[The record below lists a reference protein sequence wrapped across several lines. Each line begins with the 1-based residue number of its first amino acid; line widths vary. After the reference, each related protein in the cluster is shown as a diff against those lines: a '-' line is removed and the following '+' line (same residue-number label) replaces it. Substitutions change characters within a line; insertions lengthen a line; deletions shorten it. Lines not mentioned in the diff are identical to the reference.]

1 MKCAIIAVTARGAA
15 LAHEISQV
23 RQEKC
28 KIFIKAGTFSVDEN
42 MEEFT
47 SLRECIQQIFPRY
60 EALIFI
66 AATGIA
72 VRMIAPYIVHKT
84 MDPAVLVIDELGK
97 HVISLLSGHIGGANR
112 LTKEIAMSI
121 GAEPVI
127 TTATDINGKL
137 AADEIAIELDLMP
150 TPLTQI
156 KIINGA
162 LAAKKPVA
170 FYVDGALENADF
182 YCKKLAAYKIVP
194 QIITPIKA
202 NSIEGLGVLISKE
215 SWQSETMLF
224 LQPRRLVL
232 GIGCRRDT
240 KKELILAAIDAACG
254 KIKKSRSDIA
264 LLSSTVVK
272 EREPGLLAAAKELNV
287 PIHFF
292 GNDALQKMIDIYGLE
307 VSAFVKSQIGIGNVC
322 AAAALY
328 ASETKKLIV
337 NKEKY
342 EKVTVAIAW
351 EK

>member
-1 MKCAIIAVTARGAA
+1 MKCAIIAVTARGAK
-15 LAHEISQV
+15 LAQKISQT

-28 KIFIKAGTFSVDEN
+28 KIFIKAGTFPVDESV
-42 MEEFT
+42 EEFT
-47 SLRECIQQIFPRY
+47 SLRDCIQQIFPRY

-66 AATGIA
+66 AAAGIA

-112 LTKEIAMSI
+112 LTKEIAVLI
-121 GAEPVI
+121 GADPVI
-127 TTATDINGKL
+127 TTATDVNEEP

-150 TPLTQI
+150 TPLKQL

-162 LAAKKPVA
+162 LAAKKPVK
-170 FYVDGALENADF
+170 FYVDRALENADF
-182 YCKKLAAYKIVP
+182 YCEKLAAYKIVP
-194 QIITPIKA
+194 QIITPVKFD
-202 NSIEGLGVLISKE
+202 SLEGLGVLITKE
-215 SWQSETMLF
+215 TWQSETMLF
-224 LQPRRLVL
+224 LQPRRLVV

-240 KKELILAAIDAACG
+240 EKKLILAAIDEACG
-254 KIKKSRSDIA
+254 KINKRREDIA

-272 EREPGLLAAAKELNV
+272 EHEPGLLAAAKELKV
-287 PIHFF
+287 PIRFF
-292 GNDALQKMIDIYGLE
+292 GNDALQEMIDIYGLE
-307 VSAFVKSQIGIGNVC
+307 VSAFVKAQIGVGNVC